1 MLGLL
6 LPFPSGGRWRVAPD
20 EGFGLMGAGPH
31 PLPLSRRRG
40 DECSRMTTVIRMS
53 RQLLLLALL
62 FSAGPLHAQNQPPA
76 DIPVQTLPNPEDS
89 APEEAVADPVQL
101 ETVVVSG
108 EKLGRKL
115 SETATST
122 AVIRARDVE
131 AQGDGK
137 LQEAVAH
144 AANVVRAQSDRQI
157 AIRGVLQN
165 GIAGEGETITV
176 VVDGVALPQ
185 RAANFGGPLGVF
197 DVEQIEVLR
206 GAQSTTQGRNSLAG
220 AVVVRTRDP
229 QQAWDGKVRHE
240 RASLDGQSLAFA
252 GGGALI
258 PGWLA
263 ARVSHEDRYFRN
275 DIVNTTRREN
285 DAGREDTATTR
296 FKLLLTPPGLS
307 GYRGLLTLAHANNEF
322 GDNIHDSTAGE
333 RRETANE
340 RYTETY
346 DGNVW
351 SLQQSYALDGGLK
364 LDAISGYAP
373 GHDWRFAD
381 FDRTEVEGGS
391 AIYDY
396 DEDNRSQELRFTFT
410 PRSTLRGLVGV
421 YAARIHQYAYNET
434 VDPIPV
440 GGGAALLSG
449 YQFSDMTTDTIAGF
463 GEFDWTFVP
472 QLTLTAGLRYQIET
486 SDRRQVSQ
494 LDLGLNGGAVGLP
507 VAIPIPEAGSDLL
520 GQLAPDTVPPDYDV
534 TGATR
539 FPVWLPKLGLAW
551 QFTERDRLAL
561 TWQKG
566 YRSGG
571 TSVSFFGG
579 TRSDYEP
586 EFTQTLEL
594 ALRSSFPSLRSKL
607 NLNVFYTKWK
617 DQQVTLGESTSF
629 YTTTANA
636 GRSHLYGAEV
646 EINGKPFPEAF
657 GGTLRGF
664 EPFASLGLLKT
675 QFDEF
680 LNNCDDDG
688 ENCEDSAGNSFP
700 YAAPLTGT
708 LGANYRLRSFFA
720 FAAATYNA
728 AYYGQAS
735 NAEDSR
741 VPAKTLV
748 NARLGYQLDRIRL
761 SLYGRNLTG
770 DLNLQDRFTVGPES
784 RRRTAKRYGEPR
796 LFGVAVEV
804 SL

>member
-1 MLGLL
+1 MRAFTFESA
-6 LPFPSGGRWRVAPD
+6 LPPESQSLTPSPSPEGREEYKQGHFSIVA
-20 EGFGLMGAGPH
+20 
-31 PLPLSRRRG
+31 
-40 DECSRMTTVIRMS
+40 MTLTTNRPI
-53 RQLLLLALL
+53 LFALLLA
-62 FSAGPLHAQNQPPA
+62 ATPLHAQ
-76 DIPVQTLPNPEDS
+76 DEGTTSIPVQILPEQS
-89 APEEAVADPVQL
+89 EATAAEGVADPVQL

-122 AVIRARDVE
+122 AIIRPRDLA

-165 GIAGEGETITV
+165 GFAGEGETISV

-206 GAQSTTQGRNSLAG
+206 GAQSTTQGLNSLAG

-229 QQAWDGKVRHE
+229 QPQWDGKVRHE
-240 RASLDGQSLAFA
+240 RATLDGESLAFA

-275 DIVNTTRREN
+275 NIVNTTRNEN

-296 FKLLLTPPGLS
+296 FKLLLTPPDVS
-307 GYRGLLTLAHANNEF
+307 GYRSLLTVAHANNEF
-322 GDNIHDSTAGE
+322 GDNLHDSTAGE

-351 SLQQSYALDGGLK
+351 SLQQSYAVNDALK
-364 LDAISGYAP
+364 LEAISGYAP

-396 DEDNRSQELRFTFT
+396 DEDNRSQELRLAFT
-410 PRSTLRGLVGV
+410 PGETVRGVAGV

-449 YQFSDMTTDTIAGF
+449 YQFSDVTTETLAGF
-463 GEFDWTFVP
+463 GELDWTFVP
-472 QLTLTAGLRYQIET
+472 RFTLTAGLRYQIET
-486 SDRRQVSQ
+486 SDRHQVSQ
-494 LDLGLNGGAVGLP
+494 LDLALNGGAVGLP
-507 VAIPIPEAGSDLL
+507 ISVPIPDGGADLL
-520 GQLAPDTVPPDYDV
+520 GQLAPDQVPSDYDV
-534 TGATR
+534 TGHTR
-539 FPVWLPKLGLAW
+539 FPVWLPKLGIAW
-551 QFTERDRLAL
+551 QFTDAQRLAL
-561 TWQKG
+561 TYQKG

-594 ALRSSFPSLRSKL
+594 ALRSALPALRANL
-607 NLNVFYTKWK
+607 NANVFYTKWR
-617 DQQVTLGESTSF
+617 DQQVTIGDSTSF

-636 GRSHLYGAEV
+636 GRSHLYGAEL
-646 EINGKPFPEAF
+646 EINAKPFPQLL
-657 GGTLRGF
+657 GGALRGF
-664 EPFASLGLLKT
+664 EPFASVGLLKT
-675 QFDEF
+675 EFDEF
-680 LNNCDDDG
+680 KNNCDDNG
-688 ENCEDSAGNSFP
+688 ENCDDYAGNSFP
-700 YAAPLTGT
+700 YAAPVTGT
-708 LGANYRLRSFFA
+708 LGAHYRLRGFFA

-735 NAEDSR
+735 NVEDSR
-741 VPAKTLV
+741 VPAKTLL

-761 SLYGRNLTG
+761 SVYGRNLG
-770 DLNLQDRFTVGPES
+770 DDLNLQDRFTVGPES

-804 SL
+804 NL

>member
-1 MLGLL
+1 MTATTS
-6 LPFPSGGRWRVAPD
+6 LPHRP
-20 EGFGLMGAGPH
+20 
-31 PLPLSRRRG
+31 
-40 DECSRMTTVIRMS
+40 T
-53 RQLLLLALL
+53 LLALL
-62 FSAGPLHAQNQPPA
+62 LATAPLHAQPE
-76 DIPVQTLPNPEDS
+76 DGTGSIPVQPLPGQRE
-89 APEEAVADPVQL
+89 APAAEPVADPVQL
-101 ETVVVSG
+101 QTVVVSG
-108 EKLGRKL
+108 EKLLRKL

-122 AVIRARDVE
+122 AIIRARDVE

-229 QQAWDGKVRHE
+229 QPQWDGRVRHE
-240 RASLDGQSLAFA
+240 RASLDGESLAFA

-258 PGWLA
+258 SGWLA
-263 ARVSHEDRYFRN
+263 ARFSHEDRYFRN
-275 DIVNTTRREN
+275 NIVNTTRNEN

-296 FKLLLTPPGLS
+296 FKLLLTPPVLA
-307 GYRGLLTLAHANNEF
+307 GYRGLLTLAHANHEF
-322 GDNIHDSTAGE
+322 GDNLHDSTAGE

-351 SLQQSYALDGGLK
+351 SFQQGYAINGALK
-364 LDAISGYAP
+364 LEAISGYAP

-396 DEDNRSQELRFTFT
+396 DEDNRSQELRLAFT
-410 PRSTLRGLVGV
+410 PGDTVRGVAGV
-421 YAARIHQYAYNET
+421 YAARIHQYAYNQT

-449 YQFSDMTTDTIAGF
+449 FQFSDTTTETIAGF
-463 GEFDWTFVP
+463 GEVDWTFVP
-472 QLTLTAGLRYQIET
+472 RLILTAGLRYQIET

-494 LDLGLNGGAVGLP
+494 LDLALNGGAAGLP
-507 VAIPIPEAGSDLL
+507 ISLPIPEAGSDLL

-534 TGATR
+534 TGRTR
-539 FPVWLPKLGLAW
+539 FPVWLPKLGIAW
-551 QFTERDRLAL
+551 QVAEPHRLSL
-561 TWQKG
+561 SYQKG

-579 TRSDYEP
+579 ARSDYEP

-594 ALRSSFPSLRSKL
+594 ALRSAFPALRAQL
-607 NLNVFYTKWK
+607 NANVFYTRWK

-636 GRSHLYGAEV
+636 GRSHLYGAEL
-646 EINGKPFPEAF
+646 EINARPFPQLL
-657 GGTLRGF
+657 GGRLRGF
-664 EPFASLGLLKT
+664 EPFASVGLLKT
-675 QFDEF
+675 EFDEF
-680 LNNCDDDG
+680 RNNCDDNG
-688 ENCEDSAGNSFP
+688 ENCEDYAGNAFP
-700 YAAPLTGT
+700 YAAPVTGT
-708 LGANYRLRSFFA
+708 LGAHYRQRGFFA

-741 VPAKTLV
+741 VPAKTLL

-761 SLYGRNLTG
+761 SIYGRNLG
-770 DLNLQDRFTVGPES
+770 DDLNLQDRFTVGPES

-796 LFGVAVEV
+796 LFGAAVEV